1 MINYQYAELFKKD
14 SIDKQLTI
22 ETDDKTTKIT
32 NVELHQEQFELTES
46 ICSESELTIGS
57 CEAAVLKFTVSNIFF
72 ADERQNDNG

>member
-1 MINYQYAELFKKD
+1 MVNYQYAELFKKD

-46 ICSESELTIGS
+46 ICSESELTIG
-57 CEAAVLKFTVSNIFF
+57 
-72 ADERQNDNG
+72 